1 MTRSPGEGRPA
12 LGRRRRDGGAASCR
26 RDDGGAASCRRDDG
40 GAASCRRR
48 AAALVASCRRAA
60 RRAASFTASVAP
72 ALAALLAP
80 ALSACGADDAV
91 PGPLDVPAAAPL
103 DRPDTR
109 GADLQFRFDPDDV
122 VETFASAS
130 GAFLVHFAR
139 EGRSAVP
146 GADADAS
153 GVPDFVE
160 EVAAIYD
167 EVIVHYRD
175 VLGFRPPR
183 SDEDLADN
191 GGDGRFDVY
200 LVDFAGVGDGV
211 FRVDAC
217 APDEDRCAGFMTQ
230 ENDYSGY
237 DYPSTRTANRI
248 LGSHELFHAVQAA
261 YDHGQDTLITEGTAV
276 WATESFDP
284 SLRDF
289 EGFVDGYLSNTD
301 RSLDVPMVGPVDPFS
316 YGSALFFQFLEERF
330 GDGTVRALWERL
342 EDGAS
347 GEADPVW
354 FEQLAPLLSSQAQTT
369 FAEAFVEFAAWN
381 LLTGAAADPE
391 RSYAAG
397 AGYRGLAPQ
406 AVEAPT
412 SDRLRV
418 FHASAQYFS
427 VPPGGRATMTA
438 ALAAPADDPAQLDG
452 LALLL
457 APRRGRAYGE
467 VVRAGDV
474 AAGEALIDTAGA
486 DGLAVIV
493 VNGLQEG
500 ESRKPTLCIGTS
512 DEVAACRAA
521 AEGGAGG
528 DGGGGGGSGGGG
540 AGDGGEAPPED
551 TGGGDGGDDGGCGC
565 RVGAPAAAV
574 GSSAAAGSAAL
585 GASLLGLAVRR
596 RKRRGR
602 PLAGRRPL
610 A

>member
-1 MTRSPGEGRPA
+1 MGLPPVTRPSGAGRSAPA
-12 LGRRRRDGGAASCR
+12 RRRHAERAATSW
-26 RDDGGAASCRRDDG
+26 
-40 GAASCRRR
+40 RRR
-48 AAALVASCRRAA
+48 AGRAA
-60 RRAASFTASVAP
+60 ASLAP

-80 ALSACGADDAV
+80 VLVACGAVDA
-91 PGPLDVPAAAPL
+91 PAGTLDGPAAAPL

-109 GADLQFRFDPDDV
+109 GTDLQFRFDPDDV

-130 GAFLVHFAR
+130 GSFLVHFAR

-146 GADADAS
+146 GEDADAS
-153 GVPDFVE
+153 GIPDFVE

-183 SDEDLADN
+183 SDEDLPDN

-217 APDEDRCAGFMTQ
+217 DPDDEGRCAGFMTQ
-230 ENDYSGY
+230 ENDYAGY

-261 YDHGQDTLITEGTAV
+261 YDHGQDTPMMEGTAV

-284 SLRDF
+284 SLQDF
-289 EGFVDGYLSNTD
+289 EGFVDGYLANTD

-316 YGSALFFQFLEERF
+316 YGSALFFQFLEERY
-330 GDGTVRALWERL
+330 GDGTVRSLWERV
-342 EDGAS
+342 EDGAF

-354 FEQLAPLLSSQAQTT
+354 FEQLDPLLSSWAQAT
-369 FAEAFVEFAAWN
+369 FAEAFAEFATWN
-381 LLTGAAADPE
+381 LLTGVHADPE

-397 AGYRGLAPQ
+397 ASYRGLAPQ
-406 AVEAPT
+406 EVAAPHAG
-412 SDRLRV
+412 RLRV

-427 VPPGGRATMTA
+427 VPPDGRAAMTA
-438 ALAAPADDPAQLDG
+438 ALAAPAEDPAQRDG

-457 APRRGRAYGE
+457 AARRGRAYGE
-467 VVRAGDV
+467 VVRVGDV
-474 AAGEALIDTAGA
+474 ASGAELVDTAGA

-493 VNGLQEG
+493 VNGLQDG
-500 ESRKPTLCIGTS
+500 ESRKPTLCIGTA
-512 DEVAACRAA
+512 DEVAACQAA

-528 DGGGGGGSGGGG
+528 AGGGGGGGGGDGEDGGGG
-540 AGDGGEAPPED
+540 AGGEAPPE
-551 TGGGDGGDDGGCGC
+551 GGDDDVDGGCGC
-565 RVGAPAAAV
+565 RVGAPAAAA
-574 GSSAAAGSAAL
+574 GRSAAPGSCAL
-585 GASLLGLAVRR
+585 AASLLALAVRR
-596 RKRRGR
+596 RRSTRIQG
-602 PLAGRRPL
+602 
-610 A
+610 

>member
-1 MTRSPGEGRPA
+1 MTRTAGAEPA
-12 LGRRRRDGGAASCR
+12 WRSGLACAAAPWRRLG
-26 RDDGGAASCRRDDG
+26 
-40 GAASCRRR
+40 R
-48 AAALVASCRRAA
+48 AAAPWRPLGCAA
-60 RRAASFTASVAP
+60 AMLTAV
-72 ALAALLAP
+72 LAG
-80 ALSACGADDAV
+80 CGADDTAA
-91 PGPLDVPAAAPL
+91 PPLDGPAAAPL
-103 DRPDTR
+103 DRPDSR
-109 GADLQFRFDPDDV
+109 GTGLQFRFDPDDV

-130 GAFLVHFAR
+130 GSFLVHFAR
-139 EGRSAVP
+139 EGRCAVP
-146 GADADAS
+146 AADDDAT

-160 EVAAIYD
+160 EVAAVYD
-167 EVIVHYRD
+167 EVIAHYRD

-183 SDEDLADN
+183 SDEDLPDN

-217 APDEDRCAGFMTQ
+217 AEDAGDRCAGFMTQ

-237 DYPSTRTANRI
+237 GYPSTLTANRI

-284 SLRDF
+284 SLKDF
-289 EGFVDGYLSNTD
+289 EGFVDGYLANTD
-301 RSLDVPMVGPVDPFS
+301 RSLDVPFTGPVDPFS

-342 EDGAS
+342 EDGAL

-354 FEQLAPLLSSQAQTT
+354 FEQLDPLLSSQAQTT

-381 LLTGAAADPE
+381 LLTGSAADPG

-397 AGYRGLAPQ
+397 SGYRGLAPEEV
-406 AVEAPT
+406 AAPYA
-412 SDRLRV
+412 DGLRV

-438 ALAAPADDPAQLDG
+438 ALAAPADDPAQLSG

-457 APRRGRAYGE
+457 AARRGRVYGE

-474 AAGEALIDTAGA
+474 TSGEALVDTAGA
-486 DGLAVIV
+486 DDLAVIV

-500 ESRKPTLCIGTS
+500 ESRKPTLCIGTP
-512 DEVAACRAA
+512 DEVAACRAD
-521 AEGGAGG
+521 AEATGG
-528 DGGGGGGSGGGG
+528 DGGGGG
-540 AGDGGEAPPED
+540 AGGEAPAE
-551 TGGGDGGDDGGCGC
+551 GAAGVDDGGCGC
-565 RVGAPAAAV
+565 RVVAPAAAPS
-574 GSSAAAGSAAL
+574 SSAAAFGCAL
-585 GASLLGLAVRR
+585 GASLLAAVARR
-596 RKRRGR
+596 RRR
-602 PLAGRRPL
+602 
-610 A
+610 

>member
-1 MTRSPGEGRPA
+1 MGLPPVTRPS
-12 LGRRRRDGGAASCR
+12 GA
-26 RDDGGAASCRRDDG
+26 
-40 GAASCRRR
+40 
-48 AAALVASCRRAA
+48 AAAL
-60 RRAASFTASVAP
+60 AP
-72 ALAALLAP
+72 AFAALLAP
-80 ALSACGADDAV
+80 ALAACGAGEA
-91 PGPLDVPAAAPL
+91 PLGPLDGPAAAPL

-109 GADLQFRFDPDDV
+109 GTDLQFRFDPDDA

-130 GAFLVHFAR
+130 GSFLVHFAR

-146 GADADAS
+146 AGDADAT

-160 EVAAIYD
+160 EVASIYD

-183 SDEDLADN
+183 SDEDLPDN

-217 APDEDRCAGFMTQ
+217 EPDDGGRCAGFMIQ

-261 YDHGQDTLITEGTAV
+261 YDHGQDTPMLEGTAV

-284 SLRDF
+284 SLKDF

-301 RSLDVPMVGPVDPFS
+301 RSFDVPMIGPVDPFS
-316 YGSALFFQFLEERF
+316 YGSAIFFQFLEERY
-330 GDGTVRALWERL
+330 GDGAVRSLWERV
-342 EDGAS
+342 EDGAFD
-347 GEADPVW
+347 EADPVW
-354 FEQLAPLLSSQAQTT
+354 FEQLDPLLASLARST
-369 FAEAFVEFAAWN
+369 FAEAFVEFATWN
-381 LLTGAAADPE
+381 LLTGAYADPE

-397 AGYRGLAPQ
+397 AGYRGLAPE
-406 AVEAPT
+406 AVAAPHAG
-412 SDRLRV
+412 RLRV

-427 VPPGGRATMTA
+427 ARPDGRATMTA
-438 ALAAPADDPAQLDG
+438 ALAVPAGDPAQLGG

-457 APRRGRAYGE
+457 AARRGRTYGE
-467 VVRAGDV
+467 IVRADDV
-474 AAGEALIDTAGA
+474 AAGAELVDTADA

-493 VNGLQEG
+493 VNGLQDG
-500 ESRKPTLCIGTS
+500 DSRKPTLCIGTA

-528 DGGGGGGSGGGG
+528 GGAGGGGGGG
-540 AGDGGEAPPED
+540 AGDGAAGGEAPPE
-551 TGGGDGGDDGGCGC
+551 GEEGDADGGCGC
-565 RVGAPAAAV
+565 RVVAP
-574 GSSAAAGSAAL
+574 SAAAGPFAAAGSCAL
-585 GASLLGLAVRR
+585 GASLLALALRR
-596 RKRRGR
+596 RRSARILR
-602 PLAGRRPL
+602 
-610 A
+610 